1 LLWDKVVAKKARK
14 SKKAKKVQKVKE
26 ANTSSHSAKP
36 LSEKQLKKLT
46 HRVRE
51 NATTARLHGASRAII
66 DELIVDLLVEA
77 GLKPNELCDLCLRDT
92 PVRQAASTITVR
104 SKRGHRARDIPISE
118 AMAERIKRFATL
130 YRQGAKPKDPLILS
144 ERGNPL
150 GYFSIYSK
158 IRRIGLG
165 AGIKN
170 LQPNALRKTYI
181 VNLFDKEQDLR
192 LVQQQAGHSSPK
204 TTALYVK
211 RASPQPKAKK
221 AKSKV
226 KVKAKVKA
234 RAKPKPESTAKKKCE
249 ACGKR
254 VSINRI
260 AQIDSGQVLCST
272 CLKEL
277 RG

>member
-1 LLWDKVVAKKARK
+1 MA
-14 SKKAKKVQKVKE
+14 KKAKKSKQVKKE
-26 ANTSSHSAKP
+26 KKTHPSRRSGKP
-36 LSEKQLKKLT
+36 LSEKQFKKLMCY
-46 HRVRE
+46 VRE
-51 NATTARLHGASRAII
+51 SATTARLHGASRAII

-77 GLKPNELCDLCLRDT
+77 GLKPKELCDLCLRDT
-92 PVRQAASTITVR
+92 PGHQAANTVTVR
-104 SKRGHRARDIPISE
+104 SKQGHRARDIPISQP
-118 AMAERIKRFATL
+118 MAERLKRFSTL

-158 IRRIGLG
+158 IHRIGLG

-170 LQPNALRKTYI
+170 LQPNTLRKTYI
-181 VNLFDKEQDLR
+181 ANLFAKEQDLR

-204 TTALYVK
+204 TTALYIQQVNP
-211 RASPQPKAKK
+211 APKAEK

-226 KVKAKVKA
+226 KAKIKAK
-234 RAKPKPESTAKKKCE
+234 AKPRPKPKSPARKKCE

-254 VSINRI
+254 VSTNRI
-260 AQIDSGQVLCST
+260 AQIDSGQVLCIT
-272 CLKEL
+272 CLNEL

>member
-1 LLWDKVVAKKARK
+1 MA
-14 SKKAKKVQKVKE
+14 KKAKKAKK
-26 ANTSSHSAKP
+26 SRKPRDRAKP
-36 LSEKQLKKLT
+36 LSEKELKKLMG
-46 HRVRE
+46 HVRE
-51 NATTARLHGASRAII
+51 CARTARLRGTSRAII

-77 GLKPNELCDLCLRDT
+77 GLKPQELCDLCLIDT
-92 PVRQAASTITVR
+92 PVHQKANAISVR
-104 SKRGHRARDIPISE
+104 SERGHRSRDLPVSQE
-118 AMAERIKRFATL
+118 LVDRLKRFSSL

-158 IRRIGLG
+158 IRRIGQG
-165 AGIKN
+165 ASIKN

-181 VNLFDKEQDLR
+181 ANLFAKEQDMK

-204 TTALYVK
+204 TTALYVQQ
-211 RASPQPKAKK
+211 ANPDAKAK
-221 AKSKV
+221 
-226 KVKAKVKA
+226 
-234 RAKPKPESTAKKKCE
+234 AKPKSPPRKKCE

-260 AQIDSGQVLCST
+260 AQIDSGQVLCAN